1 VYAETYGREADF
13 LCFDCAETNGN
24 WQDGRWRKARVVE
37 AAEAAVKVEATGGG
51 GGGEGDADEPEWIA
65 REEWPRRLFNR

>member
-1 VYAETYGREADF
+1 M
-13 LCFDCAETNGN
+13 
-24 WQDGRWRKARVVE
+24 VE